1 MAPTKRLRTS
11 LALATLVGGLT
22 VAAPLAGA
30 APRTVHAAAHS
41 GKVVFPVKPTAKV
54 AKALKIRRANAV
66 TNLSAHGGINGI
78 EVTTGPP
85 QVYVVFYG
93 SQWGTQGTD
102 GNGYATFTGDTAGM
116 APRIQAMF
124 KGLGTNNELWS
135 GVQTQYCDG
144 AANGAQTCAAGLPHV
159 GYPTGGA
166 LAGVWYDNSVA
177 SGAQVNGNTLA
188 KEAVLA
194 AAHFGN
200 TTAAQNR
207 SVQYVIVSPT
217 GTHPDGFN
225 TPTGGF
231 CAWHDYNGDAGLTGG
246 AAPSSY
252 GDIAFTNLPYIPDMG
267 GSCGANYVNAGA
279 AGTLDGV
286 TIVGGHEFAETITDQ
301 NPGGGWWDNATGMEN
316 SDKCSWN
323 GVGGTTG
330 AQNITFATGSFAMQ
344 SNWSNEVSACQIA
357 HAIVTGGP
365 AANDFSVAVSPA
377 SATVTAG
384 GAASASVSTA
394 TTSGTAQS
402 VALTVTGAPTGV
414 TATLGSA
421 SVNSGSSTTLSI
433 ATTSAAVAGVYPLTV
448 KGVATSGTKTATY
461 TLTVRA
467 ASVNDF
473 AIALSP
479 TSGAVN
485 PGSSAS
491 SSLTTQTLSGTS
503 QTISLSVSGAPTG
516 VTARLGSTSL
526 SSANRSTTLSIT
538 TTTSVVPGT
547 YPLTVTGRATSG
559 TKTAVYTLTINVP
572 NDFSVTLTP
581 ASGTAAVGGSTTTTV
596 STAVVSGTSQSVTL
610 SATTSNSRITASLS
624 PSSVT
629 TGGSAT
635 LTISVSSRANRGTYT
650 VTVSARAASGTKTT
664 TYTLTV

>member
-1 MAPTKRLRTS
+1 MSPRTRLRSS

-30 APRTVHAAAHS
+30 ANRTPQAASHAGKVIFPIKPSAKAAHT
-41 GKVVFPVKPTAKV
+41 VKLR
-54 AKALKIRRANAV
+54 KAHAV

-78 EVTTGPP
+78 EVTTGAPK
-85 QVYVVFYG
+85 VYVVFYG

-102 GNGYATFTGDTAGM
+102 ANGYATFTGDPAGM

-144 AANGAQTCAAGLPHV
+144 AANGATTCAAGLPHV

-166 LAGVWYDNSVA
+166 LAGVWYDNAAA
-177 SGAQVNGNTLA
+177 SGTQVNGNTLA

-200 TTAAQNR
+200 TTATLNR

-225 TPTGGF
+225 TATGNF

-246 AAPSSY
+246 AAASSY

-267 GSCGANYVNAGA
+267 ASCGASYVNAGA
-279 AGTLDGV
+279 AGALDGV

-316 SDKCSWN
+316 SDKCAWN
-323 GVGGTTG
+323 GTGGTTG
-330 AQNITFATGSFAMQ
+330 AQNVAFATGSFAMQ

-365 AANDFSVAVSPA
+365 AANDFSVSVSPTA
-377 SATVTAG
+377 ATVTAG
-384 GAASASVSTA
+384 GAASATVATA

-402 VALTVTGAPTGV
+402 VALTVTGAPAGV
-414 TATLGSA
+414 TATLGAA
-421 SVNSGSSTTLSI
+421 SVTSGTSTTLSI
-433 ATTSAAVAGVYPLTV
+433 TTTSSAVAGVYPLTIT
-448 KGVATSGTKTATY
+448 GTATSGTHTATY
-461 TLTVRA
+461 TLTVKA
-467 ASVNDF
+467 PVVNDF
-473 AIALSP
+473 GIALSP

-485 PGSSAS
+485 PGASTSS
-491 SSLTTQTLSGTS
+491 TLSTS
-503 QTISLSVSGAPTG
+503 TVSGSAQTISLSVSGAPAG
-516 VTARLGSTSL
+516 VTAKLGVTSL
-526 SSANRSTTLSIT
+526 SSAAKTTTLSIT
-538 TTTSVVPGT
+538 TTTSAVAGVYT
-547 YPLTVTGRATSG
+547 LTVTGTAPSG
-559 TKTAVYTLTINVP
+559 THTATYTLTVNAP
-572 NDFSVTLTP
+572 SDFSLTLNP
-581 ASGTAAVGGSTTTTV
+581 SSGTTVAGSSTTSTV
-596 STAVVSGTSQSVTL
+596 QTAVVTGSNQAVTL
-610 SATTSNSRITASLS
+610 SATSSSSRITASFS
-624 PSSVT
+624 TTSIT
-629 TGGSAT
+629 TGGTAT
-635 LTISVSSRANRGTYT
+635 LTIAASSRTTKGTYT
-650 VTVSARAASGTKTT
+650 ITVSARAASGTKTA